1 MFTFSSILV
10 TICLVLIGL
19 ALRHNYLRSKQ
30 HNDNNQQESD
40 ADDIAYH
47 KYLNTHASVIETIYR
62 QILPFT
68 DSYCSN
74 AESAQKVAN
83 IARKLPLFPFK
94 KNTHLEHPLSSSYQ
108 AIHTYVTHS
117 EKLRTAHNTSFLE
130 REKSRTKT
138 YFETLLSHPLDK
150 QQIDAILHDDDNT
163 LVIAGAG
170 CGKTTTVQAKIAYI
184 LYNKLA
190 KPADILVLSF
200 AKKNTDDLK
209 EKLAHLGINCRTF
222 HALAYQIT
230 KDGDAEPDIL
240 PPNEAERIITDI
252 HHRMCTDKT
261 YLSAFNDFVLNGL
274 RPILSNSEFKNYA
287 AYMDYL
293 KDSEF
298 ESIQGL
304 LAKRQFLMY
313 GRNKGMVG
321 EFVKNGE
328 HCYIA
333 NFLFLH
339 DISYSY
345 ETPFFGALDSDE
357 KAALDKRLKRY
368 KPTFTIYLHG
378 YDAQR
383 IKTCPSPQDHLIF
396 IDHFTT
402 ADCEDTIIWRDDL
415 HKSCRTKYIKSYA
428 HEFREKTIEEN
439 LINHLSKYG
448 IPLRRKSNEDIYKI
462 LEEAYGKEIDTVLKL
477 IQTFITLFK
486 SSGQTF
492 DKLIQN
498 NHQQFR
504 QDVELQNRN
513 EQFFDLVHHIQLAY
527 QERLK
532 QLKKVDFDDLI
543 HSATLKIKNNRYLHA
558 YKYIIVDEFQDIS
571 INRCKLLLALKKQ
584 RYCKLFA
591 VGDDWQSIYRFSGS
605 DLTLFNRFEEF
616 FGHTVVRKI
625 ENTYR
630 FAEPMISISSRFI
643 LKNPNQIKKT
653 LRNPNDRKTE
663 VFFEYT
669 QDNISH
675 FNQDL
680 LHVLQK
686 LYTQYGEKLQHK
698 SLLLLGRYQHDINR
712 IHDCPEVKVSKK
724 QSYIEVRT
732 LLRDIQ
738 IDKHGNTIR
747 NNQIQLD
754 KKVDFQTVHSAK
766 GLEADIVIL
775 INCEGGKYGF
785 PAELSDDKVL
795 NLLLSGDDQYPNSE
809 ERRLFY
815 VAMTRAKEKFYF
827 LLNRSKQSKFIREL
841 YLDYVGPLAKSAQ
854 QCERCG
860 AELRFIKNTSSK
872 MGTSQMYGCTN
883 FRYGCDYTTFRKTT
897 AENAVLN
904 NDGY

>member
-1 MFTFSSILV
+1 MFTFASILV

-19 ALRHNYLRSKQ
+19 ALRYNYLRSKQ
-30 HNDNNQQESD
+30 HYEDKQQKSD
-40 ADDIAYH
+40 ADDIVYH
-47 KYLNTHASVIETIYR
+47 KYLNTHASVIQTIYK

-74 AESAQKVAN
+74 NELAQKVAY
-83 IARKLPLFPFK
+83 IERKLPSITFK
-94 KNTHLEHPLSSSYQ
+94 KNIHLDNSLSSSYQ
-108 AIHTYVTHS
+108 AIRTYVTHG
-117 EKLRTAHNTSFLE
+117 EKLRIAHNTSFLE
-130 REKSRTKT
+130 REKNRSKK
-138 YFETLLSHPLDK
+138 YFQTLLSHPLDK
-150 QQIDAILHDDDNT
+150 QQVDAILHDDDNT

-170 CGKTTTVQAKIAYI
+170 CGKTTTVQAKIAYL

-190 KPADILVLSF
+190 KPTDILVLSF
-200 AKKNTDDLK
+200 AKKNADDLK

-222 HALAYQIT
+222 HALAYQII
-230 KDGDAEPDIL
+230 KDGESEPAIL
-240 PPNEAERIITDI
+240 PPNEVERTIIDI

-261 YLSAFNDFVLNGL
+261 YLSSFNDFVLNGL
-274 RPILSNSEFKNYA
+274 RPILNNSEFKNDA
-287 AYMDYL
+287 AYIDYL
-293 KDSEF
+293 KDSDF

-304 LAKRQFLMY
+304 LAKRRFLMH
-313 GRNKGMVG
+313 GHDKSMVG

-339 DISYSY
+339 DIPYSY
-345 ETPFFGALDSDE
+345 ETPFFVSLREEE
-357 KAALDKRLKRY
+357 KAALDKQLKRY
-368 KPTFTIYLHG
+368 KPTFTIYLNG

-383 IKTCPSPQDHLIF
+383 IKTCPFPQDHLIF
-396 IDHFTT
+396 IDHLPT
-402 ADCEDTIIWRDDL
+402 AEYKDTLIWSDDL
-415 HKSCRTKYIKSYA
+415 HESYRSRYIKSYA
-428 HEFREKTIEEN
+428 HEFKEKTIEET
-439 LINHLSKYG
+439 LISHLSKYG
-448 IPLRRKSNEDIYKI
+448 VPLRRKSNEDIYKI
-462 LEEAYGKEIDTVLKL
+462 LEEAYGKEIDAVLKL

-492 DKLIQN
+492 DRLIQSN
-498 NHQQFR
+498 SQQFR
-504 QDVELQNRN
+504 QDGELQNRN
-513 EQFFDLVHHIQLAY
+513 EQFFDIVHRIQLAY

-532 QLKKVDFDDLI
+532 FLKKVDFDDLI
-543 HSATLKIKNNRYLHA
+543 HSATLKVKNNRYQHA
-558 YKYIIVDEFQDIS
+558 YKYIIVDEFQDLS

-605 DLTLFNRFEEF
+605 DLTLFNQFGEF

-643 LKNPNQIKKT
+643 LKNPYQIEKT
-653 LRNPNDRKTE
+653 LRNPGNRKTE

-675 FNQDL
+675 LNQDL

-686 LYTQYGEKLQHK
+686 LYAQYGQKLQHK
-698 SLLLLGRYQHDINR
+698 SMLLLGRYQHDINR
-712 IHDCPEVKVSKK
+712 IQDAPDVKVSKK
-724 QSYIEVRT
+724 HSYIEIHS

-738 IDKHGNTIR
+738 IDRHGNTVR
-747 NNQIQLD
+747 NNQLQLD
-754 KKVDFQTVHSAK
+754 KKIDFQTVHSAK

-775 INCEGGKYGF
+775 INCESGKYGF

-809 ERRLFY
+809 ERRVFY

-827 LLNRSKQSKFIREL
+827 LLNRNKQSKFIREL
-841 YLDYVGPLAKSAQ
+841 HLDHVGPLASPSQ

-860 AELRFIKNTSSK
+860 GELRFIKNISNK
-872 MGTSQMYGCTN
+872 ICTSQMYGCTN

-897 AENAVLN
+897 AVNAVVD
-904 NDGY
+904 NDSY